1 MKYGEN
7 EKVKQK
13 GKNHECKKSCKIPGQ
28 TTKFNFPCELAAN
41 RNKKGNIVGEAHKTI
56 RVHGVVIQ
64 YLTIYACRY
73 TLLVFFSFRV
83 KGDFINQI
91 RLQDAPI
98 PIPET

>member
-41 RNKKGNIVGEAHKTI
+41 RNKKGNIVGEAHKTV

-73 TLLVFFSFRV
+73 TLLVFFFSGKRGFH
-83 KGDFINQI
+83 
-91 RLQDAPI
+91 
-98 PIPET
+98 